1 MKSNER
7 KVISEKET
15 SETETMEKQDV
26 AIQKEWR
33 WFLIRLLI
41 LIGILY
47 LLFGVM
53 FGITTV
59 KNEDMSPRMSAG
71 DLVLYYRLDKH
82 PVAGDVIVY
91 KKDDQQY
98 VGRIV
103 AKGGDSVEITEEG
116 TVKVNGSIVLEQNIF
131 YETPQ
136 YESEVKYPLQL
147 QEGECFVLGDHR
159 EGATD
164 SRYFGAV
171 DTQEIRGKIITV
183 IRRNQL

>member
-1 MKSNER
+1 MRRNGR

-15 SETETMEKQDV
+15 AETETIEKKDV
-26 AIQKEWR
+26 AIRREWR

-91 KKDDQQY
+91 KKDGQQ
-98 VGRIV
+98 
-103 AKGGDSVEITEEG
+103 
-116 TVKVNGSIVLEQNIF
+116 
-131 YETPQ
+131 
-136 YESEVKYPLQL
+136 
-147 QEGECFVLGDHR
+147 
-159 EGATD
+159 
-164 SRYFGAV
+164 
-171 DTQEIRGKIITV
+171 
-183 IRRNQL
+183 

>member
-1 MKSNER
+1 MRRRYLKNRSD
-7 KVISEKET
+7 ICG
-15 SETETMEKQDV
+15 
-26 AIQKEWR
+26 
-33 WFLIRLLI
+33 FLIRFALLGLI
-41 LIGILY
+41 LWI
-47 LLFGVM
+47 LFGWVY
-53 FGITTV
+53 GITPM
-59 KNEDMSPRMSAG
+59 KDDSMMPRISAG
-71 DLVLYYRLDKH
+71 DLVLYYRLDKQ
-82 PVAGDVIVY
+82 PLAGDIIICN
-91 KKDDQQY
+91 KNGKQY
-98 VGRIV
+98 VDRVI

>member
-1 MKSNER
+1 MRRNGR
-7 KVISEKET
+7 KVISEKKT
-15 SETETMEKQDV
+15 SGTKTIEKQDV
-26 AIQKEWR
+26 AIRREWR

-71 DLVLYYRLDKH
+71 DLVLYYRLDNH

-91 KKDDQQY
+91 KKDGQQY

-103 AKGGDSVEITEEG
+103 AKGGDSVEITEQA
-116 TVKVNGSIVLEQNIF
+116 TVKVNESVVLEQNIF
-131 YETPQ
+131 YQTPQ
-136 YESEVKYPLQL
+136 YESDVTYPLQL
-147 QEGECFVLGDHR
+147 QDQQYFVLGDHR

-164 SRYFGAV
+164 SRYLGAV
-171 DTQEIRGKIITV
+171 DTREIKGKIITV

>member
-1 MKSNER
+1 MKSNGR

-103 AKGGDSVEITEEG
+103 AKGGDSVEITDEG

-131 YETPQ
+131 
-136 YESEVKYPLQL
+136 
-147 QEGECFVLGDHR
+147 
-159 EGATD
+159 
-164 SRYFGAV
+164 
-171 DTQEIRGKIITV
+171 
-183 IRRNQL
+183 